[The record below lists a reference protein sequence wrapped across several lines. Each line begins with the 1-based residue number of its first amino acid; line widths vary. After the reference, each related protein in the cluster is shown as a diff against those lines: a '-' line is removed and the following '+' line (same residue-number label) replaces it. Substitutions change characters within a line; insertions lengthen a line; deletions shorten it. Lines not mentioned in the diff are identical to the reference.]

1 MTADPDWPRR
11 GRWWLAAG
19 QAAGLATIVLAG
31 RASAHHAA
39 AGGQGRWV
47 AIAITAALLSAGG
60 NGVWLAVLRRAATTR
75 RRTVVARID
84 ERADRGCRAGPPPRP
99 IDNSAGRWVM
109 VPGLTRR
116 HRPDCALVAGRAVVP
131 ATADARS
138 CGWCES

>member
-1 MTADPDWPRR
+1 VTADPDWPRR

-19 QAAGLATIVLAG
+19 QTACLATIVLAG

-47 AIAITAALLSAGG
+47 AIAITAALLSAAG
-60 NGVWLAVLRRAATTR
+60 NGVWLAVLRRAAALR
-75 RRTVVARID
+75 RRTVVDRIG
-84 ERADRGCRAGPPPRP
+84 ERAGRAGSPPRP
-99 IDNSAGRWVM
+99 TDDSAGRWVT

-131 ATADARS
+131 APADTRP